1 MKIAKATPQDLESGL
16 MLLGLLDTL
25 SSGYYPSDSD
35 DTEDDP
41 LYFDE
46 EDPKHLAQLWRRL
59 KACLDAAPGF
69 QGRVI
74 GGAHT
79 LMHPANAVIDPDD
92 DVLGLHPRIVAALSD
107 AERFRGLL
115 LWLLYHHQGSSSEI
129 GQPIRQALGI
139 GQFDDL
145 SLEQI
150 QEGTAAARNWA
161 KQAVTEEKG
170 GVK

>member
-1 MKIAKATPQDLESGL
+1 MKIARATSQDFDAAL

-25 SSGYYPSDSD
+25 SSGYYPSNSD
-35 DTEDDP
+35 DVEDDP
-41 LYFDE
+41 TYFDS
-46 EDPKHLAQLWRRL
+46 EDPKHLVQLWKRL

-92 DVLGLHPRIVAALSD
+92 DVLELHPRLVQALSD

-115 LWLLYHHQGSSSEI
+115 LWALHHHQGGTSEV
-129 GQPIRQALGI
+129 GQPIRRALGL
-139 GQFDDL
+139 GPDVALTAD
-145 SLEQI
+145 QI
-150 QEGTAAARNWA
+150 AEARAAAGVA
-161 KQAVTEEKG
+161 PATTQAIQ
-170 GVK
+170 